1 MAEKKNKKD
10 FIKVKWN
17 PNYVMVT
24 YTHNSES
31 VTEPLNEYFDK
42 FKEGKKPKIT
52 KYDVMKVIENIKC
65 LLFHYNIVARFN
77 VLKASYEIFVNN
89 GVYKM
94 EDCLINIQDK
104 ATKHNFKITK
114 ERLMDSLIY
123 IAKGKRYNPVKDY
136 LIGCHKYFLKKPDLA
151 IFKKIADTIESPC
164 QLKEKYIGRFLLQ
177 MVHLV
182 CSKDDD
188 QTASQYLLV
197 LQGKQGLGKTT
208 WLQNLLPKKFRAQY
222 FLGGRVLDL
231 SNKDHVMETITN
243 WLCEMGEIS
252 STFKKSDQEALKNF
266 ITSFKD
272 KFRLPYAKEPIEQKR
287 RTTLCGTT
295 NDREYLKDLTGT
307 RRFLTLNCTGIN
319 FNHNIDLDMLWGYMY
334 SFYLQDRPYWFEN
347 DEIEEI
353 MTENNKF
360 LSKSE
365 LILTIEEYFD
375 LFPKEPDGDANEEA
389 GKWMKAV
396 DIYDVLKP
404 FMADLQLNKFNVN
417 KFSISRELKKLN
429 MKMSYDNHKNVTM
442 FYVKRL

>member
-24 YTHNSES
+24 YTHNEES

-164 QLKEKYIGRFLLQ
+164 QLKEKYIGRVFLQ

-182 CSKDDD
+182 FSEDDD
-188 QTASQYLLV
+188 QTTSQYLLV

-266 ITSFKD
+266 ITS
-272 KFRLPYAKEPIEQKR
+272 
-287 RTTLCGTT
+287 
-295 NDREYLKDLTGT
+295 
-307 RRFLTLNCTGIN
+307 
-319 FNHNIDLDMLWGYMY
+319 
-334 SFYLQDRPYWFEN
+334 
-347 DEIEEI
+347 
-353 MTENNKF
+353 
-360 LSKSE
+360 
-365 LILTIEEYFD
+365 
-375 LFPKEPDGDANEEA
+375 
-389 GKWMKAV
+389 
-396 DIYDVLKP
+396 
-404 FMADLQLNKFNVN
+404 
-417 KFSISRELKKLN
+417 
-429 MKMSYDNHKNVTM
+429 
-442 FYVKRL
+442 